1 MVDTGARE
9 GTGTAPPHGVFAER
23 QEVRPTADRRGACTG
38 SHPKEIALD
47 IVVKG
52 RNVEVPDHFRAHV
65 QEKLALSERLD
76 PRVYHVDVEL
86 FHEKNPR
93 QSSQCQRVEITVR
106 GKGPV
111 IRAEACGETFY
122 ASLDAAVLKL
132 EARLRKSHDRRRVH
146 HGLRTPASAAEFA
159 TRISTNGAGANGDL
173 ALLEGMGPGGA
184 PDDTETL
191 IVRDKV
197 HEAVPM
203 TTPEALHEME
213 LVGHDFFLFS
223 CKETGLP
230 SVVYR
235 RHGYDYGVIRLAA
248 GA

>member
-1 MVDTGARE
+1 V
-9 GTGTAPPHGVFAER
+9 
-23 QEVRPTADRRGACTG
+23 
-38 SHPKEIALD
+38 D

-52 RNVEVPDHFRAHV
+52 RNVEVPEHFRQHV
-65 QEKLALSERLD
+65 QEKLAPSERLD
-76 PRVYHVDVEL
+76 SRVYHVDVEL

-111 IRAEACGETFY
+111 IRAEACAETFY
-122 ASLDAAVLKL
+122 AALDAAVLKL

-159 TRISTNGAGANGDL
+159 ASLGAADGVVTGDTGDV
-173 ALLEGMGPGGA
+173 AVLEEEPS
-184 PDDTETL
+184 PDDTDSL
-191 IVRDKV
+191 VVRDKT
-197 HEAVPM
+197 HEATPM

-223 CKETGLP
+223 DKESGLP

-235 RHGYDYGVIRLAA
+235 RHGYDYGVIRLAT
-248 GA
+248 G

>member
-1 MVDTGARE
+1 
-9 GTGTAPPHGVFAER
+9 
-23 QEVRPTADRRGACTG
+23 
-38 SHPKEIALD
+38 LD

-52 RNVEVPDHFRAHV
+52 RNVEVPEHFRTHV
-65 QEKLALSERLD
+65 QEKMALSERLD

-93 QSSQCQRVEITVR
+93 QSSQCQRIEITVR

-159 TRISTNGAGANGDL
+159 AAIASNGSGDL
-173 ALLEGMGPGGA
+173 AVLDDTQAGSAG

-197 HEAVPM
+197 HQAIPM

-248 GA
+248 G

>member
-1 MVDTGARE
+1 M
-9 GTGTAPPHGVFAER
+9 
-23 QEVRPTADRRGACTG
+23 
-38 SHPKEIALD
+38 D

-52 RNVEVPDHFRAHV
+52 RNVEVPEHFRQHV
-65 QEKLALSERLD
+65 QEKLAPSERLD
-76 PRVYHVDVEL
+76 ARVYHVDVEL

-111 IRAEACGETFY
+111 IRAEACAESFY
-122 ASLDAAVLKL
+122 AALDAATLKL

-146 HGLRTPASAAEFA
+146 HGLRTPASAGEFA
-159 TRISTNGAGANGDL
+159 VSLTSVDTGPSVRPS
-173 ALLEGMGPGGA
+173 ALPPEDA
-184 PDDTETL
+184 ADDTDSL
-191 IVRDKV
+191 VVRDKT
-197 HEAVPM
+197 HEAIPM

-213 LVGHDFFLFS
+213 LVGHDFFLFAD
-223 CKETGLP
+223 KENGLP

-248 GA
+248 G

>member
-1 MVDTGARE
+1 M
-9 GTGTAPPHGVFAER
+9 
-23 QEVRPTADRRGACTG
+23 
-38 SHPKEIALD
+38 D

-52 RNVEVPDHFRAHV
+52 RNVEVPEHFRVHV

-93 QSSQCQRVEITVR
+93 QAAQCQRIEITVR

-111 IRAEACGETFY
+111 IRAEATADTFY
-122 ASLDAAVLKL
+122 AALDAAILKL
-132 EARLRKSHDRRRVH
+132 EGRLRRSHDRRRVH
-146 HGLRTPASAAEFA
+146 HGARTPASAAEFA
-159 TRISTNGAGANGDL
+159 VALASSRNGSTGDT
-173 ALLEGMGPGGA
+173 ALEEHDAELDATG
-184 PDDTETL
+184 TL
-191 IVRDKV
+191 IVRDKT
-197 HEAVPM
+197 HPATPM

-213 LVGHDFFLFS
+213 LVGHDFFLFAD
-223 CKETGLP
+223 KESGLP

-248 GA
+248 G

>member
-1 MVDTGARE
+1 M
-9 GTGTAPPHGVFAER
+9 
-23 QEVRPTADRRGACTG
+23 
-38 SHPKEIALD
+38 D

-52 RNVEVPDHFRAHV
+52 RNVEVPEHFRTHV
-65 QEKLALSERLD
+65 QEKMALAERLD

-93 QSSQCQRVEITVR
+93 QSAQCQRVEITVR

-159 TRISTNGAGANGDL
+159 TALSNPAVSNNGTGDT
-173 ALLEGMGPGGA
+173 AVLEESDDDIPG

-197 HEAVPM
+197 HEAIPM

-248 GA
+248 G